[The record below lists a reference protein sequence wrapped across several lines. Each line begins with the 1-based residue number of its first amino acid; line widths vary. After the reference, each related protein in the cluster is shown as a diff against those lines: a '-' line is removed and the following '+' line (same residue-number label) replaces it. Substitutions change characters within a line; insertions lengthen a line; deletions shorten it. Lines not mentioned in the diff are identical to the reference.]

1 MKQAGEG
8 ADYLE
13 GCEGSRSQRCFKCG
27 AIGHWA
33 AECRGLEVHIIAI
46 NAHSQQNQATQ
57 HDAQCVSTFNMQS
70 AWPIAINRDMSQE
83 QRQ

>member
-13 GCEGSRSQRCFKCG
+13 GCEGARSQCCFKCG

-33 AECRGLEVHIIAI
+33 AECRGLEVQTTCLCAIASLGHE
-46 NAHSQQNQATQ
+46 AMEALFGRTCA
-57 HDAQCVSTFNMQS
+57 DC
-70 AWPIAINRDMSQE
+70 
-83 QRQ
+83 